1 MKTQFLFIYKNI
13 YVYVCVYILTPPPAP
28 AHITFILLPLP
39 PLFKTKAP
47 KAQRLLPLEDWAG
60 AAPIAYVSRLRE
72 GAGE

>member
-1 MKTQFLFIYKNI
+1 MCIYIKPSPSTCPHHC
-13 YVYVCVYILTPPPAP
+13 YTS
-28 AHITFILLPLP
+28 TSTS
-39 PLFKTKAP
+39 LFKTKAP